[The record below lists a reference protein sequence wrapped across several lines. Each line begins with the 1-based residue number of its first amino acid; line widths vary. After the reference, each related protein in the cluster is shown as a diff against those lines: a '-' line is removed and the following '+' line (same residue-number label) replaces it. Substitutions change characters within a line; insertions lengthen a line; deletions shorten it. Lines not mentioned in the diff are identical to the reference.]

1 MQSDISE
8 EIRDTELF
16 MMAQFI
22 DVINILESYENIED
36 IKSDIKNRKKIY
48 LEYIKRMGENNKF
61 ISLNLHNESI
71 DKKIEKCSEIY
82 STSEEYRTI
91 LKKLEI
97 KYSSIANKLAEN
109 DKEELKDL
117 ENIIC
122 ELSNYKVYMA
132 YKVGL
137 VDGIK
142 IKNECT

>member
-1 MQSDISE
+1 MQSDIRE

-22 DVINILESYENIED
+22 DVINILERYENIED

-71 DKKIEKCSEIY
+71 DKKIEKCREIY
-82 STSEEYRTI
+82 STSEEYKTT

-97 KYSSIANKLAEN
+97 KYSIIVDKLAKN
-109 DKEELKDL
+109 DKEELKEL

-122 ELSNYKVYMA
+122 ELANYKVYMA
-132 YKVGL
+132 YKIGL

-142 IKNECT
+142 IKNKCT